1 MSVTSPEIP
10 VKGTPDVRR
19 EKERAPVSEK
29 VRESLSRVDLLAE
42 VSQAEL
48 KKLEKSCSFKRY
60 SAAEQIIDRQSETK
74 DVFFVIDG
82 KVRVVNYSLSGRE
95 ITLDDLNSGAYF
107 GELAAIDGRPR
118 SASVMALT
126 DCLVASLP
134 QERFL
139 ALLEKKP
146 KIALKVMRTLTR
158 IVRTATDRIMDLST
172 LAANNRVQADLLRLA
187 RAHMADKNQAKIA
200 PIPNHSDIA
209 SRASTTRETVA
220 RVLSDLARHGVVERQ
235 KDSLVIHNVQQL
247 SEMVEQ
253 VRGD

>member
-1 MSVTSPEIP
+1 M
-10 VKGTPDVRR
+10 
-19 EKERAPVSEK
+19 SEK
-29 VRESLSRVDLLAE
+29 APESLSKVDLL
-42 VSQAEL
+42 SGLGPTEL
-48 KKLEKSCSFKRY
+48 KKLEKSCGFKNY
-60 SAAEQIIDRQSETK
+60 AAEEQIIDRQSETK
-74 DVFFVIDG
+74 DVFFVLDG

-95 ITLDDLNSGAYF
+95 ITLDDLNSGSYF

-126 DCLVASLP
+126 ECLVASLP
-134 QERFL
+134 QEQFL
-139 ALLEKKP
+139 GLLEKNP

-187 RAHMADKNQAKIA
+187 RAHMSGKNQAKIA

-220 RVLSDLARHGVVERQ
+220 RVLGDLARHGVVERQ
-235 KDSLVIHNVQQL
+235 KDSLAIHDVEQL